1 MVPCIKAIFYMDR
14 PVALEYTQVL
24 TATDMRANGKTT
36 NLAAG
41 GGQSTAITQL
51 TKVIFSMGN
60 VTEVEL

>member
-1 MVPCIKAIFYMDR
+1 MDR

-51 TKVIFSMGN
+51 IRVIFSMGS